1 MALNAT
7 TTYMLLYPLHFAGSG
22 SSLWPPKRIIDWGGA
37 IDPKTRRKGKKGP
50 VPAPGRGRRR
60 HQQADDTV
68 QGADVR
74 EPEAAALGPGR
85 RRSGQS
91 LGAGHE

>member
-1 MALNAT
+1 M
-7 TTYMLLYPLHFAGSG
+7 PLPLICYYIHCILREAGPASG
-22 SSLWPPKRIIDWGGA
+22 RQKESLTGGGA